1 MVSTASISINVNGD
15 EAAQVEEGNGP
26 VNAMDLA
33 LRKVLTSK
41 YPELKELKL
50 QDYKVRVLPGEEKG
64 TADRVRVVIESS
76 IYENNFG
83 TVGVGTDII
92 EASWEALVESYEYA
106 SLLHREN
113 HPLK

>member
-1 MVSTASISINVNGD
+1 
-15 EAAQVEEGNGP
+15 

-41 YPELKELKL
+41 YPELSELKL

-64 TADRVRVVIESS
+64 TADNVRVSIESS
-76 IYENNFG
+76 IHGSTFG

-92 EASWEALVESYEYA
+92 EASWQALVESYEYA
-106 SLLHREN
+106 HLLHREN
-113 HPLK
+113 KQG